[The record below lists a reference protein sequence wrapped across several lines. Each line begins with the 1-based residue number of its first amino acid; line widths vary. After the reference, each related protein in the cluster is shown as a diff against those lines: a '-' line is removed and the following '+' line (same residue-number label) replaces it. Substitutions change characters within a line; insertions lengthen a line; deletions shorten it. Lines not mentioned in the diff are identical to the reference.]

1 MHRPLVAM
9 AQPSSSGSPCLHGW
23 AAQLWLSL
31 PTWLGCP
38 ALALPAYMVG
48 LPSSG
53 SPCLHGW
60 AAQHRL
66 SLPIHLSCPTQALSA
81 YMVAG
86 ELSGGRKLHTFPW
99 GTQGSQF
106 PLLARLKRS
115 RCVQHLA
122 TDQLLPL
129 ALLSAWPG
137 WCTHYPHHRHH
148 TVLLQ

>member
-1 MHRPLVAM
+1 LNGPVTLAAMQKDVDQRVFVNPSLHTDGVVVVARHPTPKDLDCKETSKTSRKQHHH
-9 AQPSSSGSPCLHGW
+9 AQTPGGHGP
-23 AAQLWLSL
+23 AVQLWLSL

-86 ELSGGRKLHTFPW
+86 ELSGGRKLHTFP
-99 GTQGSQF
+99 
-106 PLLARLKRS
+106 
-115 RCVQHLA
+115 
-122 TDQLLPL
+122 
-129 ALLSAWPG
+129 
-137 WCTHYPHHRHH
+137 
-148 TVLLQ
+148 

>member
-9 AQPSSSGSPCLHGW
+9 SQPSSSGSPCLHGW
-23 AAQLWLSL
+23 VAQHRLSL
-31 PTWLGCP
+31 PIQLGCP
-38 ALALPAYMVG
+38 TQALLAYMVG
-48 LPSSG
+48 LPNTG
-53 SPCLHGW
+53 SPCQYSW

-66 SLPIHLSCPTQALSA
+66 SLPIQLGCPTQALSA
-81 YMVAG
+81 IMVAG
-86 ELSGGRKLHTFPW
+86 EQSGGRKLHTFPW

-106 PLLARLKRS
+106 PLLARLKCS
-115 RCVQHLA
+115 RCVQHLV

-148 TVLLQ
+148 AVLLQ